1 MPTESRHRAATGL
14 PGLILVGALT
24 TWAGAAEAGPPTIR
38 LITAPP
44 ARATTA
50 RPPPPN
56 ATPRGCHT
64 AWHWPLHGP
73 LTSGYGPRHHPILRR
88 PRFHSG
94 LDLAAPMGARVRA
107 GAAGRVRRAGW
118 AGGYGRLIELD
129 HGAGWTSRYAHL
141 HTSLVRVGQW
151 VGAGEVI
158 ATVGATGLATGPH
171 LHFEIRHQARA
182 LDPRTCL
189 AAPPTQRPAAWVE
202 GAR

>member
-1 MPTESRHRAATGL
+1 
-14 PGLILVGALT
+14 
-24 TWAGAAEAGPPTIR
+24 
-38 LITAPP
+38 
-44 ARATTA
+44 
-50 RPPPPN
+50 
-56 ATPRGCHT
+56 
-64 AWHWPLHGP
+64 
-73 LTSGYGPRHHPILRR
+73 
-88 PRFHSG
+88 
-94 LDLAAPMGARVRA
+94 MGARVRA
-107 GAAGRVRRAGW
+107 GAAGRVRRVGW

-151 VGAGEVI
+151 VGAGAVI